1 MPRSAP
7 FFFSSALALL
17 AASALTAI
25 AAAQAQPEED
35 SRKINTLAVQ
45 QAMAT
50 ARQHLR
56 EHQPKKAVDLLE
68 GQLNRAGGNPGY
80 LDLLRDAYCDFIRQ
94 MFLENQ
100 AAIAQRYL
108 QRLSILDPTEARKL
122 AVPANPEPV
131 KFTALEKKKV
141 QMPLPN
147 FAVAH
152 GTPQAQGGNPTA
164 LQAASKPPQIIAS
177 AGGPVGEPKPT
188 ARGKIE
194 DPAAD
199 PFDPSNEHKPA
210 GPGAAPDATRL
221 LALANQEFTQR
232 RYKEARRY
240 YEQACRADGRCA
252 EMCRDSFAYCM
263 LSDVVEH
270 LNQPNLGGKS
280 IQDLQLDV
288 QGAMNLAP
296 RLQPTAQW
304 LLSQIDQRHPA
315 STVAAPG
322 NLPEPPVAMHHYGRN
337 PQGWHVT
344 ETPHFRIF
352 HNQQRDLVERVAAV
366 AERTRVEMQRKWFGS
381 DRCDWN
387 DKCELVLHA
396 TAEEY
401 SRLTGVPTA
410 SPGHS
415 RIEHDPATQR
425 VIGRRLDLHVDNAS
439 MLEAVLPHEAT
450 HCVLAGQFGPYQV
463 PRWADEGMAVL
474 SEPRDKVQQ
483 HHRNLV
489 KAAREG
495 ELFSLKE
502 LMELDNYPKARQV
515 GVFYAQSVSLVDYLV
530 QQRGPA
536 TLAEFVRDG
545 LRQGYDAA
553 LRKHY
558 GCDFSTLQQQ
568 WQAHALGGGQRLAGN

>member
-1 MPRSAP
+1 MHRSAP
-7 FFFSSALALL
+7 LFLSSALALV
-17 AASALTAI
+17 AAATL
-25 AAAQAQPEED
+25 AAQAQTEDD

-45 QAMAT
+45 QAMA
-50 ARQHLR
+50 AAQQHLR

-68 GQLNRAGGNPGY
+68 EQLNRAGGNPGY
-80 LDLLRDAYCDFIRQ
+80 LDLLRDAYCRFIRQ

-100 AAIAQRYL
+100 ATVAQRYL
-108 QRLSILDPTEARKL
+108 QRLSILDPAEARKL
-122 AVPANPEPV
+122 SVPANPEPV

-141 QMPLPN
+141 EMPLPN
-147 FAVAH
+147 FVAAQ
-152 GTPQAQGGNPTA
+152 TPQAQAMPQAQA
-164 LQAASKPPQIIAS
+164 LPQAPAAPRPPQVIAS
-177 AGGPVGEPKPT
+177 AGEPKPT

-194 DPAAD
+194 DAAAD
-199 PFDPSNEHKPA
+199 PFDLSNEQKPA
-210 GPGAAPDATRL
+210 GFDAVQHATKL

-263 LSDVVEH
+263 LNDVVEH

-280 IQDLQLDV
+280 IHDLQQDV

-304 LLSQIDQRHPA
+304 LLGQINQRHSA
-315 STVAAPG
+315 STAATPG

-366 AERTRVEMQRKWFGS
+366 AERTRVEMQRKWFAS
-381 DRCDWN
+381 ERCDWH

-425 VIGRRLDLHVDNAS
+425 VIGRRLDLHVDNPS

-474 SEPRDKVQQ
+474 SEPRDKVEQ
-483 HHRNLV
+483 HRRNLL
-489 KAAREG
+489 KAAQGG
-495 ELFSLKE
+495 ELFNLKE
-502 LMELDNYPKARQV
+502 LMELDNYPKQRQV
-515 GVFYAQSVSLVDYLV
+515 GVFYAQSVSLVEYLV
-530 QQRGPA
+530 QQRGPT

-558 GCDFSTLQQQ
+558 GCDFATLQQQ
-568 WQAHALGGGQRLAGN
+568 WQTHALGGPRLAGN

>member
-1 MPRSAP
+1 MHRSAP
-7 FFFSSALALL
+7 LILSGALALV
-17 AASALTAI
+17 AAATL
-25 AAAQAQPEED
+25 AAQAPSEED
-35 SRKINTLAVQ
+35 NRKINTLAVQ

-100 AAIAQRYL
+100 AAVAQRYL
-108 QRLSILDPTEARKL
+108 QRLSILDPTEAGKL
-122 AVPANPEPV
+122 AAPANPAPV
-131 KFTALEKKKV
+131 KFAAPEKRKV
-141 QMPLPN
+141 EMPLPN
-147 FAVAH
+147 FAAAQALPH
-152 GTPQAQGGNPTA
+152 AQPASPGAPQ
-164 LQAASKPPQIIAS
+164 PPRIIAS
-177 AGGPVGEPKPT
+177 AGVAEDLKPT

-210 GPGAAPDATRL
+210 GMDPRHATKL

-252 EMCRDSFAYCM
+252 DMCRDSFAYCM

-280 IQDLQLDV
+280 IHDLQQDV
-288 QGAMNLAP
+288 QGAMTLAP

-304 LLSQIDQRHPA
+304 LLSQINQRHTATPATA
-315 STVAAPG
+315 STAAAPG
-322 NLPEPPVAMHHYGRN
+322 NLPEPPMAMHHYGRN

-381 DRCDWN
+381 ERSDWN

-396 TAEEY
+396 SAEEY
-401 SRLTGVPTA
+401 SKFTGVPTA

-425 VIGRRLDLHVDNAS
+425 VIGRRLDLHVDNPS

-474 SEPRDKVQQ
+474 SEPREKVEQ
-483 HHRNLV
+483 HRRNLL
-489 KAAREG
+489 KAAQEG
-495 ELFSLKE
+495 ELFNLKE
-502 LMELDNYPKARQV
+502 LMLLDNYPKSRQV
-515 GVFYAQSVSLVDYLV
+515 GVFYAQSVSLVEFLV
-530 QQRGPA
+530 QQRGPQ

-545 LRQGYDAA
+545 LREGYDAA

-558 GCDFSTLQQQ
+558 GWDFGTLQQQ
-568 WQAHALGGGQRLAGN
+568 WQAQALSGQRIAGN